1 MQIIVYGDPAPQGSK
16 RAIRNQHTGR
26 LHTVENSP
34 KLVPW
39 RQDVKFAAEAVLAEL
54 GRPPALMGAVAVR
67 MVFSFN
73 RPKSVSRAKRPFPS
87 AVPDLSKLCRSTED
101 AITASGVWG
110 DDALVVEYT
119 RLAKVYC
126 GEDPDALDRPGVFI
140 VILPL
145 VDNVPLTGRATRGGR
160 RARNASA

>member
-39 RQDVKFAAEAVLAEL
+39 RQDVKYAAEAVLAEL